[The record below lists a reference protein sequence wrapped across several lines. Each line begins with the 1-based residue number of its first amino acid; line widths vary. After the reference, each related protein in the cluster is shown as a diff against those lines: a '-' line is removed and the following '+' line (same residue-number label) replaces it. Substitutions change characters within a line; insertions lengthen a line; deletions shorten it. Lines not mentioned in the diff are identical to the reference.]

1 MKPRVQNVSLWG
13 EERLTLEQSIALT
26 IERLQVHASPYK
38 HWVVAFSGGKD
49 STTVATFLMYLIE
62 SGQIQAPER
71 FTVVLADTGMEAPPL
86 LFAALETLKTLAGR
100 GVHTQVVRPAL
111 DERFFVYMLGRGVP
125 PPKNG
130 FRWCTRLLKVKPMDI
145 ALAGVREMSG
155 EKMILLTG
163 VREGESAARDKRIT
177 IACSKENTECGQG
190 YFQINPPDAVDDTLA
205 PIIHWRVCHVWDWLT
220 FFAPQY
226 GFSTSVV
233 AEVYG
238 GDEAQETNARTG
250 CIGCN
255 LVNED
260 KMMARLL
267 ALPQWS
273 YLAPLKLLRPLYA
286 ELLEERNRLRQDGTQ
301 RLKDGS
307 FPRNAMRMGPL
318 TMEARRYALA
328 HIKTLQEEVNAL
340 AEQQQRPKISLVSQ
354 EEEQRILELIEANT
368 WPQGWT
374 GNEPRADL
382 NIPQAVT
389 KDLYVLQNQL
399 LA

>member
-1 MKPRVQNVSLWG
+1 MKAQTISVWC
-13 EERLTLEQSIALT
+13 EERFTLQQAMDLT
-26 IERLQVHASPYK
+26 IDSLKKRAYPYK

-49 STTVATFLMYLIE
+49 STTVATLLMHLME
-62 SGQIQAPER
+62 TGQVQAPER
-71 FTVVLADTGMEAPPL
+71 FTVVFADTGMEAPPL
-86 LFAALETLKTLAGR
+86 FFAALETLKTLANR
-100 GVHTQVVRPAL
+100 GVQTQVVRPAL

-130 FRWCTRLLKVKPMDI
+130 FRWCTRLLKVKPTDL
-145 ALAGVREMSG
+145 ALAGVRHATG
-155 EKMILLTG
+155 EKMLLFTG
-163 VREGESAARDKRIT
+163 VREGESAVRDKSIT
-177 IACSKENTECGQG
+177 TACSKDGAECGQG
-190 YFQINPPDAVDDTLA
+190 YFQQNPPDAVDDTLA

-233 AEVYG
+233 AEIYG
-238 GDEAQETNARTG
+238 GEEAQETNARTG
-250 CIGCN
+250 CVGGN
-255 LVNED
+255 LVSED

-318 TMEARRYALA
+318 TMDARRYALA
-328 HIKTLQEEVNAL
+328 QVKAIQNDVNRRAG
-340 AEQQQRPKISLVSQ
+340 QDGRPLISLIDA
-354 EEEQRILELIEANT
+354 EEELRILELIGANT

-389 KDLYVLQNQL
+389 KDLSVLQNQL